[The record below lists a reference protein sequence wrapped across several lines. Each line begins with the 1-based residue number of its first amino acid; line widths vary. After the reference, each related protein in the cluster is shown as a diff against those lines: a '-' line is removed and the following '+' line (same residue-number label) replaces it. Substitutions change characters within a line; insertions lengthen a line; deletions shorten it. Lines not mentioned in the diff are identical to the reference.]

1 MSSKPTLIVNF
12 LAGPGSGKSSF
23 AYLLMGELKTLGIN
37 AEFANE
43 YAKELV
49 FTKRWETF
57 KDQIYMF
64 AKQRNCIY
72 NKVGQADVI
81 VTDCPILLS
90 PIYDKEK
97 RSGLVDLVLN
107 EYRKVPNQYN
117 VFVKRLPRKFVEEG
131 RIHDEKEAKKIDK
144 AVKAFLDKNKIP
156 YHEMECS
163 KANVQHVVRVV
174 FEQLGLSNSF

>member
-1 MSSKPTLIVNF
+1 
-12 LAGPGSGKSSF
+12 
-23 AYLLMGELKTLGIN
+23 MGELKTLGIN
-37 AEFANE
+37 VEFAYE

-57 KDQIYMF
+57 KDQVYMF
-64 AKQRNCIY
+64 GKQRNIIY

-81 VTDCPILLS
+81 ISECPILLS
-90 PIYDKEK
+90 PVYDEEK
-97 RSGLVDLVLN
+97 RRSLIDLVLN

-117 VFVKRLPRKFVEEG
+117 VFVKRLNRKFVKEG
-131 RIHDEKEAKKIDK
+131 RIHDEKGAKKVDK

-163 KANVQHVVRVV
+163 KANVQHIVRVV
-174 FEQLGLSNSF
+174 FEQLGLTNSF